1 MHLSLINHCRAGAC
15 SRRYCFLMKG
25 IIMTGIILLD
35 KPKDITSFGAVARVR
50 RICGEKKCGHTG
62 TLDPMATGV
71 LTIMLGGATRFIE
84 LLPSHDKAYIA
95 SFRLGTVTDTL
106 DITGKVL
113 ETREV
118 KVTAEQV
125 KEKINDFIGEISQ
138 LPPMYSAVSV
148 DGQRLYDLARQGIE
162 VERTPR
168 NVTVFSIDVISENEQ
183 TGEYEI
189 AVECSSGTYVRTLIS
204 DLGEALGCGAVMT
217 ALRRTKANGFEI
229 KNTVTLEQ
237 LSEAAENG
245 ALDEIVIPV
254 EKALENYP
262 LIKVTAAQAKRFR
275 NGGELDLQRLKYPR
289 MLGYFRIYDP
299 EDSFI
304 GLGEIG
310 TSDSL
315 AVKRVYMG

>member
-1 MHLSLINHCRAGAC
+1 
-15 SRRYCFLMKG
+15 
-25 IIMTGIILLD
+25 MTGIILLD

-50 RICGEKKCGHTG
+50 RICSEKKCGHTG

-71 LTIMLGGATRFIE
+71 LTIMLGGATRFSE

-95 SFRLGTVTDTL
+95 SFQLGTVTDTL

-113 ETREV
+113 ETRAV
-118 KVTAEQV
+118 NVTAEQV
-125 KEKINDFIGEISQ
+125 REKIKAFIGDISQ

-148 DGQRLYDLARQGIE
+148 NGQRLYDLARQGIE
-162 VERTPR
+162 VERQAR
-168 NVTVFSIDVISENEQ
+168 NVTVFSIEMLSENEEK
-183 TGEYEI
+183 GEYEI
-189 AVECSSGTYVRTLIS
+189 AVECSSGTYIRTLIS

-217 ALRRTKANGFEI
+217 ELRRTKANGFSIE
-229 KNTVTLEQ
+229 NAVTLDR

-245 ALDEIVIPV
+245 NLEELIIPV
-254 EKALENYP
+254 DKALEEYP
-262 LIKVTAAQAKRFR
+262 IIKVTAAQARRFS

-299 EDSFI
+299 EDKFI

-310 TSDSL
+310 MGDSL
-315 AVKRVYMG
+315 TVKRVFVG

>member
-1 MHLSLINHCRAGAC
+1 
-15 SRRYCFLMKG
+15 
-25 IIMTGIILLD
+25 MTGIILLD

-71 LTIMLGGATRFIE
+71 LTIMLGGATRFCE

-118 KVTAEQV
+118 NVAAEQV
-125 KEKINDFIGEISQ
+125 KAKAKDFVGDISQ

-148 DGQRLYDLARQGIE
+148 NGQRLYDLARQGIE
-162 VERTPR
+162 VERKAR
-168 NVTVFSIDVISENEQ
+168 EVTVFSIDFLAENEQ

-189 AVECSSGTYVRTLIS
+189 AVECSSGTYIRTLIA
-204 DLGEALGCGAVMT
+204 DLGEALGCGAVLT
-217 ALRRTKANGFEI
+217 DLRRTKANGFEI
-229 KNTVTLEQ
+229 SKAVTLEK
-237 LSEAAENG
+237 LEEAMKNG
-245 ALDEIVIPV
+245 EIESVLIPV
-254 EKALENYP
+254 DKALEEYP
-262 LIKVTAAQAKRFR
+262 VIKVSEAQAKRFR

-289 MLGYFRIYDP
+289 MLGIFRVYDP
-299 EDSFI
+299 EDNFI

-310 TSDSL
+310 TGDSL
-315 AVKRVYMG
+315 TIKRVFVG

>member
-1 MHLSLINHCRAGAC
+1 
-15 SRRYCFLMKG
+15 
-25 IIMTGIILLD
+25 MTGIILLD
-35 KPKDITSFGAVARVR
+35 KPKGITSFGAVARIR
-50 RICGEKKCGHTG
+50 RICSEKKCGHTG

-71 LTIMLGGATRFIE
+71 LTVMLGGGTRFIE
-84 LLPSHDKAYIA
+84 LLPSHDKAYA
-95 SFRLGTVTDTL
+95 ATFRLGTVTDTL

-118 KVTAEQV
+118 NVTAEQV
-125 KEKINDFIGEISQ
+125 KEKLKDFVGEISQ

-168 NVTVFSIDVISENEQ
+168 NVTIFSIDVLSENEE

-189 AVECSSGTYVRTLIS
+189 SVECSSGTYIRTLIA

-217 ALRRTKANGFEI
+217 ELRRTKANGFEI
-229 KNTVTLEQ
+229 EKAVTLEQ
-237 LSEAAENG
+237 LEAAAENG
-245 ALDEIVIPV
+245 TLDEIVIPV
-254 EKALENYP
+254 AEALENYP
-262 LIKVTAAQAKRFR
+262 MIKVTEAQAKRFR

-289 MLGYFRIYDP
+289 MLGYFRIFDP
-299 EDSFI
+299 EMNFI

-310 TSDSL
+310 EGDSL

>member
-1 MHLSLINHCRAGAC
+1 
-15 SRRYCFLMKG
+15 
-25 IIMTGIILLD
+25 MTGIILLD

-71 LTIMLGGATRFIE
+71 LTIMLSGATRFCE

-118 KVTAEQV
+118 SVNAEQV
-125 KEKINDFIGEISQ
+125 REKIKDFIGDISQ

-148 DGQRLYDLARQGIE
+148 NGQRLYDLARQGIE
-162 VERTPR
+162 VERKAR
-168 NVTVFSIDVISENEQ
+168 EVTVFSIDIINENEQ
-183 TGEYEI
+183 AGEYTI
-189 AVECSSGTYVRTLIS
+189 SVECSSGTYIRTLIA

-217 ALRRTKANGFEI
+217 DLRRTKANGFDI
-229 KNTVTLEQ
+229 SQAVTLEQ
-237 LSEAAENG
+237 LAQAAENG
-245 ALDEIVIPV
+245 ELGDVIIPV
-254 EKALENYP
+254 DKALEEYP
-262 LIKVTAAQAKRFR
+262 VIKVTAAQAKRFR

-289 MLGYFRIYDP
+289 MLGFFRIYDP
-299 EDSFI
+299 ENNFI

-310 TSDSL
+310 TGDSL
-315 AVKRVYMG
+315 TVKRVFVG